1 MAFSFCWKESA
12 NPLFPALNERAF
24 CSRGNGSSDHHKVTV
39 KVGACTNKKENKI
52 FLIYKEIQNGA
63 VAKSYVRKGF
73 LIYVKM
79 RKY

>member
-1 MAFSFCWKESA
+1 MVYSGAWGKLILEKNQKSKISWHCTF
-12 NPLFPALNERAF
+12 
-24 CSRGNGSSDHHKVTV
+24 KVTV
-39 KVGACTNKKENKI
+39 KVGVCTNKKENKI

-73 LIYVKM
+73 LIYEEM